1 MFKFAIRIEN
11 GLFLIGNAAR
21 GEKVLSS
28 TISFEKV
35 EHDAAA
41 LCFGLDSTRL
51 KWTEESV
58 HQVKQPQRDQMVK

>member
-1 MFKFAIRIEN
+1 MFLCSNFAIRIEN

-41 LCFGLDSTRL
+41 RL